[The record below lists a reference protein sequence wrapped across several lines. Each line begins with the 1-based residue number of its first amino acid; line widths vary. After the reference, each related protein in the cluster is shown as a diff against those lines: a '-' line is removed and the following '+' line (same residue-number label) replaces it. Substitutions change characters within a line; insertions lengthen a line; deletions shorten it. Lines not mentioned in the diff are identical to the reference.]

1 MESILQGRITLF
13 LTLFGYARNP
23 GEERSLI
30 ILKDKPTDNYIND
43 KVSSKALLWHG
54 YLLGYLQK

>member
-43 KVSSKALLWHG
+43 KVSSKALL
-54 YLLGYLQK
+54 